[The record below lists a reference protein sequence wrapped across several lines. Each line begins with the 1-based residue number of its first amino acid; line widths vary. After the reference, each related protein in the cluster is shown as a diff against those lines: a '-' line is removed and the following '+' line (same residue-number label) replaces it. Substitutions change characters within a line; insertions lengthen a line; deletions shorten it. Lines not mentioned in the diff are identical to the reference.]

1 MATHPCNPSIWKVE
15 AGENCNE
22 FEANC
27 RGVKTLFQE
36 AKNKLNVIKN
46 EKNYISCTYNRFWC
60 LVFDIVNSSVINYAK
75 ICTLT

>member
-15 AGENCNE
+15 AGENCHE

-36 AKNKLNVIKN
+36 AKNKLNVITMKRT
-46 EKNYISCTYNRFWC
+46 I
-60 LVFDIVNSSVINYAK
+60 LVALITDSGVLFLV
-75 ICTLT
+75 L